1 MTAPVNTTKIEITD
15 LLSAVAHD
23 DIQAVAKISAATDA
37 TLIKRALHFAVFRH
51 SDIQIISTLIA
62 LHPRTDCSALLL
74 GAIQRRNF
82 DAFDCILAHSDP
94 NENKQQVMHEAVM
107 YGYISCVRQ
116 LLTHCCIDTYGHQ
129 LLAQACFNGHSGMVD
144 LLYDLCDPHQALDF
158 LNNEKVPESGRQ
170 LIVQRMEQERLRQHL
185 TDATDLQRKTSGIRK
200 I

>member
-1 MTAPVNTTKIEITD
+1 MTAPINTTKIEITD

-51 SDIQIISTLIA
+51 SDIQIVSTLIA

-82 DAFDCILAHSDP
+82 DAFDCILAHADP
-94 NENKQQVMHEAVM
+94 NESKQQVMHEAVM
-107 YGYISCVRQ
+107 YGYLSCVRQ
-116 LLTHCCIDTYGHQ
+116 LLKQCRIDTYGYQ
-129 LLAQACFNGHSGMVD
+129 LLAQACFNGHSEMVD

-158 LNNEKVPESGRQ
+158 LNTEKVPEANRQ
-170 LIVQRMEQERLRQHL
+170 LIVQRMEQEQQRQRLMQCMNTQSL
-185 TDATDLQRKTSGIRK
+185 TLARK